1 MGAGG
6 SSEREVTIEQDDD
19 NESVGPSVKV
29 TEDFVRQVYNMSMGK
44 DDEDSITPKP
54 SKEYTEELLWYK
66 DKLKEEQKK
75 NAEYEKIRAENFN
88 RAAEEVKQKFESTPM
103 ARLVPICKDLEQQ
116 MLQCYKQN
124 PGRSLDCS
132 DVVRSY
138 QHCVNNAR
146 KGVLAK

>member
-1 MGAGG
+1 
-6 SSEREVTIEQDDD
+6 
-19 NESVGPSVKV
+19 
-29 TEDFVRQVYNMSMGK
+29 
-44 DDEDSITPKP
+44 
-54 SKEYTEELLWYK
+54 
-66 DKLKEEQKK
+66 
-75 NAEYEKIRAENFN
+75 
-88 RAAEEVKQKFESTPM
+88 M

-146 KGVLAK
+146 KVDSKIYFTEMCVYTISTGSTSKIIGYLSPHIQ

>member
-1 MGAGG
+1 
-6 SSEREVTIEQDDD
+6 
-19 NESVGPSVKV
+19 
-29 TEDFVRQVYNMSMGK
+29 
-44 DDEDSITPKP
+44 
-54 SKEYTEELLWYK
+54 
-66 DKLKEEQKK
+66 
-75 NAEYEKIRAENFN
+75 
-88 RAAEEVKQKFESTPM
+88 M

-146 KGVLAK
+146 KVDNKIYFTEIVYIQYLQGVLAK